1 MNRFFREIV
10 AADFDALWAIEPR
23 AYQFAWSQQIL
34 RDCLNARYPAWLM
47 HDAEGTVMGYAFLS
61 VGAGEAHL
69 LNLAVAPE
77 FQNRGVGRALLAYVL
92 QKGEQMGLERM
103 FLEVRPSNHAAINLY
118 DEAGCNEIGRRP
130 GYYPAPNGTREE
142 AIVMARE
149 YLGP

>member
-1 MNRFFREIV
+1 
-10 AADFDALWAIEPR
+10 
-23 AYQFAWSQQIL
+23 
-34 RDCLNARYPAWLM
+34 
-47 HDAEGTVMGYAFLS
+47 MGYAFLS

-118 DEAGCNEIGRRP
+118 DEAGFNEIGRRP